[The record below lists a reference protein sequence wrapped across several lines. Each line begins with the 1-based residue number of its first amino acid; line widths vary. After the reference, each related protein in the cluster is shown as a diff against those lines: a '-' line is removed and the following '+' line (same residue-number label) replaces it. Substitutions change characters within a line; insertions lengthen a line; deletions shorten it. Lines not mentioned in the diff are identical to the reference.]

1 MLERKNRPGGLS
13 GVSEA
18 VSSSEASD
26 PVTTLIG
33 DSSSRSTRSLGLQL
47 VVLEATGLSIYPLP
61 DSGSISIG
69 RADDCH
75 ARLTDALASRRH
87 AVLHLGP
94 LAIEDNDSAN
104 GTRLGMRRL
113 EAGAAVEIQPGQ
125 TISIGSSL
133 LIVRSMELSRSC
145 AVAPERSTTPNP
157 FALGRTIIVRDP
169 AMQRLFALV
178 DRLAQGLINVLILGE
193 TGVGK
198 EVVAEAIHRASPRS
212 EAPFIRINC
221 AALSE
226 TLLESDLFGHER
238 GAFTGAVTAKPGL
251 LELANGGNVFL
262 DEVGELSPSLQAK
275 LLRVIETHEAM
286 RVGGLRAR
294 PIDVRFLFATNRD
307 LELEVA
313 RGAFRADLFFR
324 LKGAALE
331 VPPLRE
337 RSQEIIPLAEAFLSS
352 AAARMNLSN
361 PPILTHEARAS
372 LLAYAW
378 PGNVRELRNV
388 VERAVLLCT
397 DESIL
402 AVDLALEVAA
412 TGPVQAAS
420 AADARR
426 STQPAGLGQ
435 DERERIA
442 QALLDCGGNQS
453 RAAESLKI
461 PRRTLVR
468 KIAQLGL
475 PRPRGQG

>member
-1 MLERKNRPGGLS
+1 MPERKSGSTGLA
-13 GVSEA
+13 GASEA
-18 VSSSEASD
+18 TNPAEADEPS
-26 PVTTLIG
+26 TTLVG
-33 DSSSRSTRSLGLQL
+33 EPSSTPARPRTLQL
-47 VVLEATGLSIYPLP
+47 VVLEASGLSIYPLP

-69 RADDCH
+69 RGDDCD
-75 ARLTDALASRRH
+75 ARLTDALASRKH
-87 AVLHLGP
+87 AILHLGP

-104 GTRLGMRRL
+104 GTRLGAHRL
-113 EAGAAVEIQPGQ
+113 EARALVEIHPGQ
-125 TISIGSSL
+125 SISIGGSL
-133 LIVRSMELSRSC
+133 LIVRRTELSRPP
-145 AVAPERSTTPNP
+145 VGAPGRSTTPT
-157 FALGRTIIVRDP
+157 ALAPDGTVVVRDP

-226 TLLESDLFGHER
+226 TLLESELFGHER
-238 GAFTGAVTAKPGL
+238 GAFTGAVAAKQGL
-251 LELANGGNVFL
+251 LELASGGNVFL
-262 DEVGELSPSLQAK
+262 DEVGELSPSLQAR
-275 LLRVIETHEAM
+275 LLRVIETHEAT

-294 PIDVRFLFATNRD
+294 PVDVRFLFATNRD
-307 LELEVA
+307 LAREVA

-324 LKGAALE
+324 LKGASVE

-337 RSQEIIPLAEAFLSS
+337 RSLEIIPLAEAFLSR
-352 AAARMNLSN
+352 AAQKMNLAIR
-361 PPILTHEARAS
+361 PTLTDDARAR
-372 LLAYAW
+372 LLAYSW

-397 DESIL
+397 DESIRG
-402 AVDLALEVAA
+402 VDLALELAPSGLATVADSRHP
-412 TGPVQAAS
+412 TEP
-420 AADARR
+420 
-426 STQPAGLGQ
+426 PELLL

-453 RAAESLKI
+453 RAADSLGM